1 MQTFKKILV
10 ATDTR
15 YEEQPLISEGARLAA
30 QNNAQLTLVDVLPDF
45 SWPVKMRIK
54 DHEHICDLIAAE
66 KAKKLQELAQ
76 PLAQKGIKVE
86 TSVLRGHTS
95 VEIIR
100 EVLRGGYDLVMKV
113 TKGKNSREET
123 FYGRTGKR
131 LLRKC
136 PCAVWLI
143 KPDGDAVYK
152 TIVASLDTSSEDKTD
167 QALNSQVFR
176 LASAIS
182 KSHGG
187 QLFVTHAWSIWNE
200 SMLHSHMSKED
211 FVSLQKDAYTQAETM
226 LNEFLKSEGSDAKHE
241 NIALLKG
248 EPSIVIPE
256 FLNQK
261 QADLLVMGT
270 VGRSGITGVVMGNT
284 AERIL
289 DRVQC
294 AVLAVKPAGFVCPI
308 KLT

>member
-15 YEEQPLISEGARLAA
+15 YEEKPLLDEAARLAL
-30 QNNAQLTLVDVLPDF
+30 QNSAQLMLVDVLPEF
-45 SWPVKMRIK
+45 AWPVKLTIK
-54 DHEHICDLIAAE
+54 DHQHVCDLIANE
-66 KAKKLQELAQ
+66 KAKKLEELAK
-76 PLAQKGIKVE
+76 PLADKGIKVS
-86 TSVLRGHTS
+86 TNVLRGHTS

-100 EVLRGGYDLVMKV
+100 EVLRGGFDLVMKV

-136 PCAVWLI
+136 PSAVWLV
-143 KPDGDAVYK
+143 KPQVAAQYRN
-152 TIVASLDTSSEDKTD
+152 IVASVDTSSEDKAD
-167 QALNSQVFR
+167 EELNARIYTLANSISQT
-176 LASAIS
+176 
-182 KSHGG
+182 HGG
-187 QLFVTHAWSIWNE
+187 ELMIVHAWSIWNE

-211 FVSLQKDAYTQAETM
+211 FAALQEDAHSQAGTM
-226 LNEFLKSEGSDAKHE
+226 LDEFLKTQGSSLKKE
-241 NIALLKG
+241 NVFLLKG
-248 EPSIVIPE
+248 ESSLVIPQFVKE
-256 FLNQK
+256 K
-261 QADLLVMGT
+261 DADLLVMGT
-270 VGRSGITGVVMGNT
+270 VARSGITGVVMGNT

-308 KLT
+308 KLN